1 MTTLNTDVGEGT
13 WATIARLKEW
23 LDAKDN
29 ATPQQA
35 RLLRLLKIQEEVGE
49 VAQAAMGAANANPR
63 KGASHTWQD
72 VEHELCDVMLSSMV
86 ALLTLNPD
94 AAKVFQERLD
104 AVAERSLT

>member
-1 MTTLNTDVGEGT
+1 MTLNATVGDDT
-13 WATIARLKEW
+13 WATVERLKGW
-23 LDAKDN
+23 LDAEDN

-35 RLLRLLKIQEEVGE
+35 RLLRLLKVQEEVGE

-63 KGASHTWQD
+63 KGNSHTWED
-72 VEHELCDVMLSSMV
+72 VQHELCDVMLSSMV
-86 ALLTLNPD
+86 ALLTLTPD